1 MKRFERIELYYS
13 SSVEPTKE
21 YPCDL
26 SQALEAIEKLANMGI
41 NARAID
47 VETLKDVFR
56 AYHKATTGPDPEHR
70 SIFNEMRG
78 ADYKESFG
86 RAIPALLCY
95 AKANDRLPSAVF
107 PRRERGVLVTVNEA
121 LERILK
127 GKGLIKTPAK

>member
-1 MKRFERIELYYS
+1 MHRFERIELYYS
-13 SSVEPTKE
+13 SSVEPTEE
-21 YPCDL
+21 YPCGL
-26 SQALEAIEKLANMGI
+26 SQGLKAIEKLAGMGM

-47 VETLKDVFR
+47 VETLRDVFR
-56 AYHKATTGPDPEHR
+56 AYHKATTGPDPGHR

-107 PRRERGVLVTVNEA
+107 PRREGKVLVTVNEA

-127 GKGLIKTPAK
+127 EEGLKA